1 MLRHALSLGILLCAG
16 LPAAGQDIIQPD
28 PLPSV
33 MTPAPLDTGMVQN
46 HGEDLAP
53 VFSTEITVDGA
64 QWLRLWFDEVELAGT
79 PGVDGSFL
87 MITSMEDGAWQR
99 LDAQHI
105 ENWSMSSA
113 YFNGDSVLLELW
125 AHPGT
130 GPNRLTFNEIM
141 AGEPAPVVET
151 ICGSTDDRDLSYD
164 TRVGRLSSGCT
175 GWLIDVGGS
184 ANTYITA
191 GHCISAGT
199 TGAVMFF
206 NVPLSTSGGGFRA
219 PPPEYQYPVQNGS
232 IRSTNGGVGNDF
244 ATFRT
249 HANSNTGLS
258 PMTAQGAAFGLA
270 TPPAASN
277 QAVRVTGY
285 GLRDSSFPQIPL
297 EWSRTQ
303 KTHTGPLTTNSGNTI
318 RYRPDTTGGNSGSP
332 VILESSGLAIGV
344 HTHGG
349 CGSSSTSSNAG
360 TGYQHPTFQSY
371 VSSPL
376 GTSINQAPLDETA
389 TFFASNNGGSEGGA
403 VYFDVDMQPSTVT
416 VRALELNI
424 GSTRSTEFGVRVY
437 TTPDTA
443 AGKQTN
449 AGAWTLVGQGWGLA
463 TGLDNATRVVLNDDF
478 TLEGGQ
484 SYGVAIVLDGASHRY
499 TDGTGSNEV
508 HSSNAMTI
516 SARGAT
522 NVAFSGSVFS
532 PRVFNG
538 AMLYE
543 YEDEWVIGN
552 LLGNGGTSSAALGNG
567 RIKGM
572 GFSIPG
578 GNPQQFGSVG
588 LRLSINGPST
598 FPVVRVY
605 SGTPSTIGSL
615 IATLNN
621 PSSFFQG
628 DGTYF
633 FTPSSPLNLAA
644 GSTYWLVVYNTG
656 SDSIDWRAN
665 DPAILPTGIASHAG
679 SLFSGTGGPNPP
691 TGSSN
696 ILNSYAVY
704 APPASNCPA
713 DLNGDGNLNFFDIS
727 MFVTFFQGQNPVAD
741 WNNDGL
747 FNFFDFSEYLAD
759 FNAGC
764 P

>member
-1 MLRHALSLGILLCAG
+1 MLRHAISVGILLCAG
-16 LPAAGQDIIQPD
+16 LPASGQEFTQPD
-28 PLPSV
+28 PLASDMV
-33 MTPAPLDTGMVQN
+33 RAPLNTGVVQN
-46 HGEDLAP
+46 QGHQLAP
-53 VFSTEITVDGA
+53 VYSTEVTVDGA
-64 QWLRLWFDEVELAGT
+64 EWLRLWFDEVELAGT

-87 MITSMEDGAWQR
+87 MITSMDDGAWQR
-99 LDAQHI
+99 LDAEHI
-105 ENWSMSSA
+105 ENWSNSSA
-113 YFNGDSVLLELW
+113 YFNGDTVLLELW

-130 GPNRLTFNEIM
+130 GPNRLVFNEVM
-141 AGEPAPVVET
+141 AGEPTPDIET
-151 ICGSTDDRDLSYD
+151 ICGTEDNRTLAYD

-184 ANTYITA
+184 ANTYVTA

-249 HANSNTGLS
+249 HSNSNTGLS
-258 PMTAQGAAFGLA
+258 PMTAQGAAFGLT
-270 TPPAASN
+270 TPPAANN
-277 QAVRVTGY
+277 QTVRVTGY
-285 GLRDSSFPQIPL
+285 GLRDANFPQIPL

-303 KTHTGPLTTNSGNTI
+303 KTHTGPLTANSSNTI

-349 CGSSSTSSNAG
+349 CGASSTSSNAG

-371 VSSPL
+371 VSSPQ
-376 GTSINQAPLDETA
+376 GTSIDQAPLDETS

-403 VYFDVDMQPSTVT
+403 IYFDVEMQPATVT

-424 GSTRSTEFGVRVY
+424 GSDLSSEFDVLVY
-437 TTPDTA
+437 ITPDTA
-443 AGKQTN
+443 DGKQTD
-449 AGAWTLVGQGWGLA
+449 AGAWTLVGEGWGLA
-463 TGLDNATRVVLNDDF
+463 TGTDNPTRVVLNDTF

-484 SYGVAIVLDGASHRY
+484 SYGIALVLDGARHRY
-499 TDGTGSNEV
+499 TNGTGSNEV
-508 HSSNAMTI
+508 HTAGAMTI
-516 SARGAT
+516 TAAGAS
-522 NVAFSGSVFS
+522 NVPFTGLISS
-532 PRVFNG
+532 RVFNG
-538 AMLYE
+538 TLLYD
-543 YEDEWVIGN
+543 YDDEWIIGN
-552 LLGNGGTSSAALGNG
+552 LIGNGGTRSAALGDG

-572 GFSIPG
+572 GFTIPG
-578 GNPQQFGSVG
+578 GNPQQLGSVG

-598 FPVVRVY
+598 FPLVRVY
-605 SGTPSTIGSL
+605 SGSPSSIGSL

-621 PSSFFQG
+621 PASFFEG

-633 FTPSSPLNLAA
+633 FNPSSPLNLSA
-644 GSTYWLVVYNTG
+644 GSTYWVVVYNTG
-656 SDSIDWRAN
+656 SDSIDWTAN
-665 DPAILPTGIASHAG
+665 TPAILPTGIASHAG
-679 SLFSGTGGPNPP
+679 SLFSASGGPNPP
-691 TGSSN
+691 TGSSG

-704 APPASNCPA
+704 APPASNCPV
-713 DLNGDGNLNFFDIS
+713 DLNNDGNLNFFDIS

-747 FNFFDFSEYLAD
+747 YNFFDFSAFLAE